1 MAGLVLNSTA
11 VLRLNFCA
19 KLNICS
25 SISATSPS
33 CKPLA
38 VIVQPT
44 VLKSND
50 RRKMN
55 LENRIDIQQL
65 EPNAYK
71 AMFALENYLQNSG
84 LSKTHLELIKI
95 RASQINGCAFCI
107 NMHTSDAL
115 KQGETAQRIFL
126 LNAWKE
132 TELFAEEEKAI
143 LAITEE
149 VTLISQNGLSDK
161 TYKQAEKLFD
171 GNQIAQI
178 IMAVVTINAWNRI
191 AISTKKTVK

>member
-1 MAGLVLNSTA
+1 M
-11 VLRLNFCA
+11 
-19 KLNICS
+19 
-25 SISATSPS
+25 
-33 CKPLA
+33 
-38 VIVQPT
+38 
-44 VLKSND
+44 
-50 RRKMN
+50 
-55 LENRIDIQQL
+55 ENRIDIQQL

-71 AMFALENYLQNSG
+71 AMFALENYLQNTQ

-115 KQGETAQRIFL
+115 KQGETTQRIFL

-132 TELFAEEEKAI
+132 TELFTEQEKII

-149 VTLISQNGLSDK
+149 ITLISQNGLSDK
-161 TYKQAEKLFD
+161 TYKQAEQLF
-171 GNQIAQI
+171 NENYIAQI

-191 AISTKKTVK
+191 VISTNKTIV

>member
-1 MAGLVLNSTA
+1 M
-11 VLRLNFCA
+11 
-19 KLNICS
+19 
-25 SISATSPS
+25 SI
-33 CKPLA
+33 
-38 VIVQPT
+38 
-44 VLKSND
+44 
-50 RRKMN
+50 
-55 LENRIDIQQL
+55 ENRIDIQQL

-132 TELFAEEEKAI
+132 TELFTEEEKAI

-161 TYKQAEKLFD
+161 TYNQAEKLFD

-191 AISTKKTVK
+191 AISTKKTVQ